1 MPRYGGDNPR
11 CRKHGK
17 PTEAAGRMTD
27 RRLTRYELE
36 LMDVLWQ
43 LGEGTVQDVCDRL
56 GRDLAYTTV
65 MTTLRLL
72 AHKKKVLKRVK
83 RGRAYVYRPVV
94 TREEMGRTVLADLK
108 DVLFG
113 KHLPSLMLNLLEEE
127 EFTPNDLRALK
138 SALKQLD
145 SKAKETR

>member
-1 MPRYGGDNPR
+1 
-11 CRKHGK
+11 
-17 PTEAAGRMTD
+17 MTD
-27 RRLTRYELE
+27 WRLTRYELE

-43 LGEGTVQDVCDRL
+43 LGEGTVQDVCNNL

-72 AHKKKVLKRVK
+72 ERKKNVLQRVK
-83 RGRAYVYRPVV
+83 HGRAYVYRPVV
-94 TREEMGRTVLADLK
+94 TREEIGRTVLADLK

-127 EFTPNDLRALK
+127 EFTPDDLRTLK
-138 SALKQLD
+138 SALNELD
-145 SKAKETR
+145 SKAKTTK